1 MHQVGQQPQVNYHFL
16 VFKPLAM
23 NCRGMKLLFCLV
35 LIPLFAAWN
44 YISVAVQWCP
54 QFCCLSPQFCR
65 LYHHNMFVLKFLNSH
80 CWLNMIMKSTYLP
93 MTIHILGLSENRA
106 SIHQKMQ
113 FDREHVESQQNFRVY
128 PWRIHG
134 AGRKMLTWLG
144 YIDGIHVTIYS
155 IHGSYGIC
163 SSVDFRQIQCLLI
176 EYLQLFAQKNLWPA
190 EFGLLADFPA
200 CDVWS
205 LEDMTASV
213 SCILGC
219 RLTRLVPKTQN
230 FKP

>member
-1 MHQVGQQPQVNYHFL
+1 
-16 VFKPLAM
+16 
-23 NCRGMKLLFCLV
+23 MKLLFCLV

-176 EYLQLFAQKNLWPA
+176 EYLQLFAQKIDGQLNLDCSRISQLNMFDHWRVWRPGRGCCPGKSILTGQGQCFMH
-190 EFGLLADFPA
+190 FGMSADETG
-200 CDVWS
+200 S
-205 LEDMTASV
+205 QN
-213 SCILGC
+213 
-219 RLTRLVPKTQN
+219 TRL
-230 FKP
+230 